1 MSRSRIEGL
10 IPRAPREVWQALI
23 QDAELTERG
32 ALLRLVVSGGPS
44 ESTARITRYES
55 LRLLECCCD
64 GKLLRWQLE
73 PRDQNTTHMIFTY
86 TPETR
91 RWLARLDTLKEVMRV
106 AEPGMRR
113 LLVIALAVLVTACSL
128 QPTYQRPAA
137 PVASAY
143 PAGRAYKDV
152 AGADTA
158 AADIGWRDFL
168 NDERLQRLVETA
180 LRNNRDLRVAALN
193 VARFQAQYR
202 IQRAALFP
210 QVDAGASSSAVRR
223 VPPGGGG
230 PNVTTHVYSADIG
243 ASWTIDF
250 FGRLQSLRD
259 EALQQYFATAQ
270 AGKATHILL
279 VSQLAEQYL
288 TMLSADELLEVT
300 RRTLEAAQ
308 QSYDLASAQFEA
320 GTGTEL
326 SVRQAQTIVE
336 QARANYAA
344 QVRSRAQAE
353 NALVLLIGEPLPAD
367 LPPGLPLNSQRLVAD
382 IPAGL
387 PSDLLARRPDVM
399 EAEANLRAAYA
410 NIGAARAAFFPT
422 ISLTGTFGRESTQL
436 NQLFTPQARAW
447 SFVPSISVPIF
458 QGGALEASLD
468 AAKIEKNAAVAQ
480 YEKTIQSAFRE
491 VADGLAARGTFDE
504 QIAALEREVA
514 AQQTSL
520 ELSEL
525 RFRTGVDSYLNVLT
539 AQTNLYSAQQT
550 LVSARLAR
558 LTNLVALYQALGG
571 GWVERTGDA
580 PRPAE
585 DMARM

>member
-1 MSRSRIEGL
+1 MNT
-10 IPRAPREVWQALI
+10 RAS
-23 QDAELTERG
+23 
-32 ALLRLVVSGGPS
+32 LLLVVF
-44 ESTARITRYES
+44 
-55 LRLLECCCD
+55 L
-64 GKLLRWQLE
+64 
-73 PRDQNTTHMIFTY
+73 
-86 TPETR
+86 
-91 RWLARLDTLKEVMRV
+91 
-106 AEPGMRR
+106 
-113 LLVIALAVLVTACSL
+113 TACSL
-128 QPTYQRPAA
+128 QPVYERPAA
-137 PVASAY
+137 PVAAAHPSG
-143 PAGRAYKDV
+143 PAYKDV
-152 AGADTA
+152 AGTETP
-158 AADIGWRDFL
+158 AADLGWRDFL
-168 NDERLQRLVETA
+168 NDERLQRLVESA

-210 QVDAGASSSAVRR
+210 QVDAAVSSNAVRGTL
-223 VPPGGGG
+223 PGGRL
-230 PNVTTHVYSADIG
+230 NVSTHVYTADIG

-279 VSQLAEQYL
+279 VSQVADQYL
-288 TMLSADELLEVT
+288 TMLAADELLKVT

-308 QSYDLASAQFEA
+308 QSYDLAAAQFEA

-326 SVRQAQTIVE
+326 SVRQAETIVE

-344 QVRSRAQAE
+344 QVRNRAQAE

-367 LPPGLPLNSQRLVAD
+367 LPPGLAFNSQRLVAD
-382 IPAGL
+382 IPPGL
-387 PSDLLARRPDVM
+387 PSDLLTRRPDIM

-436 NQLFTPQARAW
+436 NQLFTPQSKAW
-447 SFVPSISVPIF
+447 SFVPSVSVPIF

-468 AAKIEKNAAVAQ
+468 VAKLEKQAAVAQ
-480 YEKTIQSAFRE
+480 YEKAIQSAFRE
-491 VADGLAARGTFDE
+491 VADGLAARGTYDD

-520 ELSEL
+520 EISEL

-558 LTNLVALYQALGG
+558 LANLVDLYQALGG
-571 GWVERTGDA
+571 GWIERTGDA

-585 DMARM
+585 DMALNGKR

>member
-1 MSRSRIEGL
+1 MNT
-10 IPRAPREVWQALI
+10 RAS
-23 QDAELTERG
+23 
-32 ALLRLVVSGGPS
+32 LLLVVF
-44 ESTARITRYES
+44 
-55 LRLLECCCD
+55 L
-64 GKLLRWQLE
+64 
-73 PRDQNTTHMIFTY
+73 
-86 TPETR
+86 
-91 RWLARLDTLKEVMRV
+91 
-106 AEPGMRR
+106 
-113 LLVIALAVLVTACSL
+113 TACSL
-128 QPTYQRPAA
+128 QPVYERPAA
-137 PVASAY
+137 PVAAAHPSG
-143 PAGRAYKDV
+143 PAYKDV
-152 AGADTA
+152 AGTETP
-158 AADIGWRDFL
+158 AADLGWRDFL
-168 NDERLQRLVETA
+168 NDERLQRLVESA

-210 QVDAGASSSAVRR
+210 QVDAAVSSNAVRGTL
-223 VPPGGGG
+223 PGGRL
-230 PNVTTHVYSADIG
+230 NVTTHVYTADIG

-279 VSQLAEQYL
+279 VSQVADQYL
-288 TMLSADELLEVT
+288 TMLAADELLKVT

-308 QSYDLASAQFEA
+308 QSYDLAAAQFEA

-326 SVRQAQTIVE
+326 SVRQAETIVE

-344 QVRSRAQAE
+344 QVRNRAQAE
-353 NALVLLIGEPLPAD
+353 NALVFLIGEPLAAD
-367 LPPGLPLNSQRLVAD
+367 LPPGLAFNSQRLVAD
-382 IPAGL
+382 IPPGL
-387 PSDLLARRPDVM
+387 PSDLLTRRPDIM

-436 NQLFTPQARAW
+436 NQLFTPQSKAW
-447 SFVPSISVPIF
+447 SFVPSVSVPIF

-468 AAKIEKNAAVAQ
+468 VAKLEKQAAVAQ
-480 YEKTIQSAFRE
+480 YEKAIQSAFRE
-491 VADGLAARGTFDE
+491 VADGLAARGTYDD

-520 ELSEL
+520 EISEL

-558 LTNLVALYQALGG
+558 LANLVDLYQALGG
-571 GWVERTGDA
+571 GWIERTGDA

-585 DMARM
+585 DMALNGKR

>member
-1 MSRSRIEGL
+1 MNT
-10 IPRAPREVWQALI
+10 RAS
-23 QDAELTERG
+23 
-32 ALLRLVVSGGPS
+32 LLLVVF
-44 ESTARITRYES
+44 
-55 LRLLECCCD
+55 L
-64 GKLLRWQLE
+64 
-73 PRDQNTTHMIFTY
+73 
-86 TPETR
+86 
-91 RWLARLDTLKEVMRV
+91 
-106 AEPGMRR
+106 
-113 LLVIALAVLVTACSL
+113 TACSL
-128 QPTYQRPAA
+128 QPVYERPAA
-137 PVASAY
+137 PVAAAHPSG
-143 PAGRAYKDV
+143 PAYKDV
-152 AGADTA
+152 AGTETP
-158 AADIGWRDFL
+158 AADLGWRDFL
-168 NDERLQRLVETA
+168 NDERLQRLVESA

-210 QVDAGASSSAVRR
+210 QVDAAVSSNAVRGTL
-223 VPPGGGG
+223 PGGRL
-230 PNVTTHVYSADIG
+230 NVTTHVYTADIG

-279 VSQLAEQYL
+279 VSRVADQYL
-288 TMLSADELLEVT
+288 TMLAADELLKVT

-308 QSYDLASAQFEA
+308 QSYDLAAAQFEA

-326 SVRQAQTIVE
+326 SVRQAETIVE

-344 QVRSRAQAE
+344 QVRNRAQAE

-367 LPPGLPLNSQRLVAD
+367 LPPGLAFNSQRLVAD
-382 IPAGL
+382 IPPGL
-387 PSDLLARRPDVM
+387 PSDLLTRRPDIM

-436 NQLFTPQARAW
+436 NQLFTPQSKAW
-447 SFVPSISVPIF
+447 SFVPSVSVPIF

-468 AAKIEKNAAVAQ
+468 VAKLEKQAAVAQ
-480 YEKTIQSAFRE
+480 YEKAIQSAFRE
-491 VADGLAARGTFDE
+491 VADGLAARGTYDD

-520 ELSEL
+520 EISEL

-558 LTNLVALYQALGG
+558 LANLVDLYQALGG
-571 GWVERTGDA
+571 GWIERTGDA

-585 DMARM
+585 DMALNGKR